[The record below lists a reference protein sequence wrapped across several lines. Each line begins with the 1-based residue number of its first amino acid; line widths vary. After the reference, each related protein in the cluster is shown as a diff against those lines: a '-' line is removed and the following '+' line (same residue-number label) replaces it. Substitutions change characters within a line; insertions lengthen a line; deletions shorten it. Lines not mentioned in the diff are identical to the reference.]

1 MFLRDYSSGDI
12 TSISS
17 KHPKTRGFIELT
29 KQAVK
34 LFGSSGI
41 RDVVD
46 KDFLQLMFEIG
57 LAVGNSC
64 SSAVIG
70 CDSRT
75 SSDAAKYAFL
85 SGLLAGG
92 AAASDAGLVP
102 TPTLAYAS
110 RHFEVGAMITA
121 SHNPPQYNG
130 IKLINPDGSAFDTA
144 QREKVEKMLSAKSF
158 KLASWDSMANCIAYV
173 GAVEKHTER
182 IIADFP
188 SKLRV
193 KVVVD
198 CGGGAASV
206 ITPHLL
212 TKLGCDVVTMNCQP
226 TGHFPREIEPLSE
239 NLGDL
244 MQAVINE
251 KADLGIAHDGDAD
264 RVAVID
270 DKGRFVPGDKLIALF
285 ARQLKVKMVVTT
297 LDASMLIDELGF
309 EVARTRV
316 GDTFVSDELRGKPQA
331 AREFGAEPSG
341 CFIFPRVSLC
351 PDGIYAAARIVQI
364 ASEHPISSLVDQIPS
379 YPVFRGGVPG
389 DRAAMKKIE
398 QLLRTEAGQLTTIDG
413 LRLAFTD
420 GWLLIR
426 PSGTEPKIRITAE
439 ARSQDRAKAIY
450 NLGLEAIQ
458 KSLKDLKRAKK

>member
-1 MFLRDYSSGDI
+1 MKF
-12 TSISS
+12 
-17 KHPKTRGFIELT
+17 
-29 KQAVK
+29 
-34 LFGSSGI
+34 FGSSGI

-46 KDFLQLMFEIG
+46 SKFLRLMFEVG

-75 SSDAAKYAFL
+75 SSDAVKFAFL
-85 SGLLAGG
+85 SGLLSGG

-110 RHFEVGAMITA
+110 RQFEVGAMVTA

-130 IKLINPDGSAFDTA
+130 IKLVNQDGSAFDSA
-144 QREKVEKMLSAKSF
+144 QRDKVERMLSVRSS
-158 KLASWDSMANCIAYV
+158 KLASWEKMAKCTAYA
-173 GAVEKHTER
+173 GAVEKHTDR
-182 IIADFP
+182 ILADFP
-188 SKLRV
+188 GKFRV

-212 TKLGCDVVTMNCQP
+212 TKLGCDVVTLNCQP
-226 TGHFPREIEPLSE
+226 SGHFPREIEPLPE

-244 MQAVINE
+244 MQAVNNE

-264 RVAVID
+264 RLAVID
-270 DKGRFVPGDKLIALF
+270 NEGRFVPGDKLIALF
-285 ARQLKVKMVVTT
+285 ARQLKVKKVVTT
-297 LDASMLIDELGF
+297 IDASMLIDELGF
-309 EVARTRV
+309 AVVRTRV
-316 GDTFVSDELRGKPQA
+316 GDSFVSDELRGKTEA
-331 AREFGAEPSG
+331 AQEFGAEPSG

-379 YPVFRGGVPG
+379 YPVLRGSVPG
-389 DRAAMKKIE
+389 DKAAMRLMEK
-398 QLLRTEAGQLTTIDG
+398 LLRTEAGELTTIDG
-413 LRLAFTD
+413 LRLAFSD

-439 ARSQDRAKAIY
+439 AKSEGRAKELY

-458 KSLKDLKRAKK
+458 KSLKKLERAKR

>member
-1 MFLRDYSSGDI
+1 M
-12 TSISS
+12 
-17 KHPKTRGFIELT
+17 
-29 KQAVK
+29 K

-41 RDVVD
+41 RNVVD
-46 KDFLQLMFEIG
+46 KEFLQLMFEVG

-70 CDSRT
+70 CDTRT
-75 SSDAAKYAFL
+75 SSDAVKYAFL
-85 SGLLAGG
+85 SGLLYAG
-92 AAASDAGLVP
+92 ATAFDAGLVP
-102 TPTLAYAS
+102 TPTLAYAAGN
-110 RHFEVGAMITA
+110 FAVGTMVTA

-130 IKLINPDGSAFDTA
+130 IKLINPDGSAFDSA
-144 QREKVEKMLSAKSF
+144 QRGKIERTLSAKSF
-158 KLASWDSMANCIAYV
+158 KLAPWEKMAKCTAYP

-182 IIADFP
+182 ILADFP
-188 SKLRV
+188 GKLRI

-212 TKLGCDVVTMNCQP
+212 TRLGCDVVTMNCQP
-226 TGHFPREIEPLSE
+226 SGQFPREIEPLPE

-244 MQAVINE
+244 MQAVVNE

-264 RVAVID
+264 RLAVVD

-285 ARQLKVKMVVTT
+285 ARQLKAKKVVTT
-297 LDASMLIDELGF
+297 IDASMLVDELGF

-316 GDTFVSDELRGKPQA
+316 GDAFVSDELRSK
-331 AREFGAEPSG
+331 ARKNTEKFGAEPSG

-364 ASEHPISSLVDQIPS
+364 ASEHPLSSLVDQIPS
-379 YPVFRGGVPG
+379 YPVLRGSVPG
-389 DRAAMKKIE
+389 DRAAMKTIE
-398 QLLRTEAGQLTTIDG
+398 SLLKSEAAGQLTTADG
-413 LRLAFTD
+413 LRLAFNE

-439 ARSQDRAKAIY
+439 AKNEARAKELY

-458 KSLKDLKRAKK
+458 KSLKKLEKAKT

>member
-1 MFLRDYSSGDI
+1 M
-12 TSISS
+12 
-17 KHPKTRGFIELT
+17 
-29 KQAVK
+29 K

-41 RDVVD
+41 RGVVD
-46 KDFLQLMFEIG
+46 REFLGLMFEVG

-75 SSDAAKYAFL
+75 SSDAVKYAFL
-85 SGLLAGG
+85 SGLLSGG

-110 RHFEVGAMITA
+110 RHFEVGAMVTA

-130 IKLINPDGSAFDTA
+130 IKLVNPDGSAFDSV
-144 QREKVEKMLSAKSF
+144 QRDKVERMLSAKSF
-158 KLASWDSMANCIAYV
+158 KLAPWEDMMKCTAYS
-173 GAVEKHTER
+173 GAVEKHIER
-182 IIADFP
+182 ILSDFP
-188 SKLRV
+188 GKLRV

-212 TKLGCDVVTMNCQP
+212 TRLGCDVVTLHCQP
-226 TGHFPREIEPLSE
+226 TGHFAREIEPLPE

-244 MQAVINE
+244 IQAVNNE
-251 KADLGIAHDGDAD
+251 KADLGLAHDGDAD
-264 RVAVID
+264 RLAVID
-270 DKGRFVPGDKLIALF
+270 NKGRFVPGDKLIALF
-285 ARQLKVKMVVTT
+285 AQQLKVKRVVTT
-297 LDASMLIDELGF
+297 IDASMLIDELGF
-309 EVARTRV
+309 EVTRTKV
-316 GDTFVSDELRGKPQA
+316 GDAFVSDELRGKPEA
-331 AREFGAEPSG
+331 AQEFGAEPAG

-364 ASEHPISSLVDQIPS
+364 ASEQPISSLVDRIPS
-379 YPVFRGGVPG
+379 YIVLRGSVPG
-389 DRAAMKKIE
+389 DKAAMKKIE
-398 QLLRTEAGQLTTIDG
+398 QLLRTETGQLTTING
-413 LRLAFTD
+413 LRLAFSD

-439 ARSQDRAKAIY
+439 AKNEGRARELY

-458 KSLKDLKRAKK
+458 KSLKKLERAKT

>member
-1 MFLRDYSSGDI
+1 MI
-12 TSISS
+12 
-17 KHPKTRGFIELT
+17 
-29 KQAVK
+29 KQTMK

-46 KDFLQLMFEIG
+46 SEFLQLMFEVG

-75 SSDAAKYAFL
+75 SSDAVKYAFL
-85 SGLLAGG
+85 SGLLSGG

-102 TPTLAYAS
+102 TPTLAYSS
-110 RHFEVGAMITA
+110 RHFEVGAMVTA

-130 IKLINPDGSAFDTA
+130 IKLVNPDGSAFDSA
-144 QREKVEKMLSAKSF
+144 QRDKVESMLSSRSF
-158 KLASWDSMANCIAYV
+158 KLASWENIAKCSAYA
-173 GAVEKHTER
+173 GAVEKHAER
-182 IIADFP
+182 ILADFP
-188 SKLRV
+188 GKLRV

-212 TKLGCDVVTMNCQP
+212 TRLGCDVVTMNCQP
-226 TGHFPREIEPLSE
+226 SGHFPREIEPLPE

-244 MQAVINE
+244 MQGVINE

-264 RVAVID
+264 RLAVVD

-285 ARQLKVKMVVTT
+285 ARQLEVKRVVTT
-297 LDASMLIDELGF
+297 IDASMLIDELGF
-309 EVARTRV
+309 EVVRTKV
-316 GDTFVSDELRGKPQA
+316 GDAFVSDELRGKPEA
-331 AREFGAEPSG
+331 AQEFGAEPSG

-364 ASEHPISSLVDQIPS
+364 ANEHPISSLVDQIPS
-379 YPVFRGGVPG
+379 YPVLRGGVPG
-389 DRAAMKKIE
+389 DKAAMKKIE
-398 QLLRTEAGQLTTIDG
+398 QLLRKEAGQLTTIDG
-413 LRLAFTD
+413 LRLAFSD

-439 ARSQDRAKAIY
+439 ARNEARAKELY

-458 KSLKDLKRAKK
+458 KSLKKQERAKT

>member
-1 MFLRDYSSGDI
+1 
-12 TSISS
+12 
-17 KHPKTRGFIELT
+17 LT
-29 KQAVK
+29 KQTMK

-46 KDFLQLMFEIG
+46 KEFLQLMFEVG

-75 SSDAAKYAFL
+75 SSDAVKYAFL
-85 SGLLAGG
+85 SGLLSGG

-102 TPTLAYAS
+102 TPTLAYSS
-110 RHFEVGAMITA
+110 RHFEVGAMVTA

-130 IKLINPDGSAFDTA
+130 IKLVNPDGSAFDSA
-144 QREKVEKMLSAKSF
+144 QRDKVESMLSARSF
-158 KLASWDSMANCIAYV
+158 KLASWENIAKCSAYA

-182 IIADFP
+182 ILADFP
-188 SKLRV
+188 GKLRV

-212 TKLGCDVVTMNCQP
+212 TRLGCDVVTMNCQP
-226 TGHFPREIEPLSE
+226 SGHFPRGIEPLPE

-244 MQAVINE
+244 IQAVNNE

-264 RVAVID
+264 RLAVVD

-285 ARQLKVKMVVTT
+285 SRQLEVKRVVTT
-297 LDASMLIDELGF
+297 IDASMLIDELGF
-309 EVARTRV
+309 EVTRTRV
-316 GDTFVSDELRGKPQA
+316 GDAFVSDELRGKPEA
-331 AREFGAEPSG
+331 AQEFGAEPSG

-379 YPVFRGGVPG
+379 YPVLRGGVPG
-389 DRAAMKKIE
+389 DKAAMKKIE
-398 QLLRTEAGQLTTIDG
+398 QLLRKEAGQLTTIDG
-413 LRLAFTD
+413 LRLAFSD

-439 ARSQDRAKAIY
+439 AKNEARAKELY

-458 KSLKDLKRAKK
+458 KSLKKLERAKT

>member
-1 MFLRDYSSGDI
+1 MVDSEFLR
-12 TSISS
+12 
-17 KHPKTRGFIELT
+17 
-29 KQAVK
+29 
-34 LFGSSGI
+34 
-41 RDVVD
+41 
-46 KDFLQLMFEIG
+46 LMFEVG

-75 SSDAAKYAFL
+75 SSDAVKYAFL
-85 SGLLAGG
+85 SGLLSGG

-102 TPTLAYAS
+102 TPTLAYSS
-110 RHFEVGAMITA
+110 RHFEVGVMVTA

-130 IKLINPDGSAFDTA
+130 IKLVNPDGSAFDSA
-144 QREKVEKMLSAKSF
+144 QRDKVESMLSAKSF
-158 KLASWDSMANCIAYV
+158 KLASWENIAKCSAYA
-173 GAVEKHTER
+173 GAVEKHAER
-182 IIADFP
+182 ILADFP
-188 SKLRV
+188 GKLRV

-212 TKLGCDVVTMNCQP
+212 TRLGCDVVTLNCQP
-226 TGHFPREIEPLSE
+226 SGHFPRGIEPLPE

-244 MQAVINE
+244 MQGVINE

-264 RVAVID
+264 RLAVVD

-285 ARQLKVKMVVTT
+285 SRQLKVKRVVTT
-297 LDASMLIDELGF
+297 IDASMLIDELGF
-309 EVARTRV
+309 EVTRTRV
-316 GDTFVSDELRGKPQA
+316 GDAFVSDELRGK
-331 AREFGAEPSG
+331 ARKNVEEFGAEPSG

-379 YPVFRGGVPG
+379 YPVLRGGVLG
-389 DRAAMKKIE
+389 DKAAMKKIE
-398 QLLRTEAGQLTTIDG
+398 QLLRKEAGQLTTIDG
-413 LRLAFTD
+413 LRLAFSD

-439 ARSQDRAKAIY
+439 ANNEARAKELY
-450 NLGLEAIQ
+450 NLGLEAIK
-458 KSLKDLKRAKK
+458 KSLKKLERAKT

>member
-1 MFLRDYSSGDI
+1 M
-12 TSISS
+12 
-17 KHPKTRGFIELT
+17 T
-29 KQAVK
+29 KDKAQTMK

-41 RDVVD
+41 RGVVD
-46 KDFLQLMFEIG
+46 KEFLQLMFEVG

-75 SSDAAKYAFL
+75 SSDAVKFAFL
-85 SGLLAGG
+85 SGLLSSGS
-92 AAASDAGLVP
+92 AASDAGLVS
-102 TPTLAYAS
+102 TPTLAYAC
-110 RHFEVGAMITA
+110 RHFEVGAMVTA

-130 IKLINPDGSAFDTA
+130 IKLVNPDGSAFDAA
-144 QREKVEKMLSAKSF
+144 QRDKIERTLSTKSF
-158 KLASWDSMANCIAYV
+158 KLASWENMAKCTAYA

-182 IIADFP
+182 ILADFP

-212 TKLGCDVVTMNCQP
+212 TRLGCDVVTLHCQP
-226 TGHFPREIEPLSE
+226 TGHFPREIEPLPE

-264 RVAVID
+264 RLAVID

-285 ARQLKVKMVVTT
+285 ARHLKVKKVVTT
-297 LDASMLIDELGF
+297 IDASMLIDELGF
-309 EVARTRV
+309 EVTRTRV
-316 GDTFVSDELRGKPQA
+316 GDAFVSDELRGNPEA
-331 AREFGAEPSG
+331 AQEFGAEPSG
-341 CFIFPRVSLC
+341 CFIFPQISLC

-379 YPVFRGGVPG
+379 YPVLRGSVPG
-389 DRAAMKKIE
+389 DKAAMKKIE
-398 QLLRTEAGQLTTIDG
+398 QLLRTEAGKLTTIDG
-413 LRLAFTD
+413 LRLAFSD

-439 ARSQDRAKAIY
+439 AKSEGRARELY

-458 KSLKDLKRAKK
+458 KSLKKLERAKT

>member
-1 MFLRDYSSGDI
+1 MTKD
-12 TSISS
+12 
-17 KHPKTRGFIELT
+17 KAQPK
-29 KQAVK
+29 K

-46 KDFLQLMFEIG
+46 KEFLQLMFEVG
-57 LAVGNSC
+57 LAVGSSC
-64 SSAVIG
+64 SSALIG

-75 SSDAAKYAFL
+75 SSDAVKYAFL
-85 SGLLAGG
+85 SGLLSGG

-110 RHFEVGAMITA
+110 RHFEVGAMVTA

-130 IKLINPDGSAFDTA
+130 IKLVNPDGSAFDSA
-144 QREKVEKMLSAKSF
+144 QRDKVESMLSAKSF
-158 KLASWDSMANCIAYV
+158 KLASWENMARCTAYA

-182 IIADFP
+182 IISDFP
-188 SKLRV
+188 ARLKS

-212 TKLGCDVVTMNCQP
+212 TRLGCDVVTLNCQP
-226 TGHFPREIEPLSE
+226 SGHFPREIEPLPE

-244 MQAVINE
+244 MRAVINE

-264 RVAVID
+264 RLAVVD

-285 ARQLKVKMVVTT
+285 ARQLKVKRVVTT
-297 LDASMLIDELGF
+297 IDASMLIDELGF
-309 EVARTRV
+309 AVIRTRV
-316 GDTFVSDELRGKPQA
+316 GDAFVSDELRGKPEA
-331 AREFGAEPSG
+331 AQEFGAEPSG

-351 PDGIYAAARIVQI
+351 PDGIYAATRIVQI

-379 YPVFRGGVPG
+379 YPVLRGSVPG
-389 DRAAMKKIE
+389 DKAAMRLIE
-398 QLLRTEAGQLTTIDG
+398 KLLRTEAGQLTTIDG
-413 LRLAFTD
+413 LRLAFSD

-439 ARSQDRAKAIY
+439 AKSEGRAKELY

-458 KSLKDLKRAKK
+458 KSLKKLERAKT